1 MPSAVGVLEKRIHE
15 GCERSLAD
23 DYQNDEKEKD
33 DQDRGEPPFLVLAKE
48 SPEFAQESRLAV
60 LRHL

>member
-1 MPSAVGVLEKRIHE
+1 MPSAEGVLEKRINE
-15 GCERSLAD
+15 GCERSLTD

-33 DQDRGEPPFLVLAKE
+33 DQDRGEPPFFVLPKE

-60 LRHL
+60 FGYL